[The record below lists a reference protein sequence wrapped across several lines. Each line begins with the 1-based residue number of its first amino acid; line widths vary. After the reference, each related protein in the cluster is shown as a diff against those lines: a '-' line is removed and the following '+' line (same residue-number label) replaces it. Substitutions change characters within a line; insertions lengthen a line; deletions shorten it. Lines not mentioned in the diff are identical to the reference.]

1 VNYTWWHE
9 EIAAM
14 SAAPKMAVSPTTGET
29 TDQPADS
36 VPTAAESAAPTH
48 EEVAQLAYH
57 YWEARGRPLG
67 SPEEDWFRAEQDVLM
82 ERLVWGRRP
91 PRAPQ

>member
-1 VNYTWWHE
+1 
-9 EIAAM
+9 M
-14 SAAPKMAVSPTTGET
+14 STAPKTAVSPPTGK

-36 VPTAAESAAPTH
+36 VPTAAESATPTH

-91 PRAPQ
+91 LHPLR

>member
-1 VNYTWWHE
+1 
-9 EIAAM
+9 
-14 SAAPKMAVSPTTGET
+14 VSPTASET

-36 VPTAAESAAPTH
+36 GHTAAESATPTH
-48 EEVAQLAYH
+48 EEVAQLAFQ

-82 ERLVWGRRP
+82 DRLVWGRRP
-91 PRAPQ
+91 PHALRWAAQPKASLEALQAEKR

>member
-1 VNYTWWHE
+1 
-9 EIAAM
+9 M
-14 SAAPKMAVSPTTGET
+14 STAPKMAVSPTIAET
-29 TDQPADS
+29 AVQPADS
-36 VPTAAESAAPTH
+36 VPNAAESAAPTH
-48 EEVAQLAYH
+48 EEIAQLAYH

-91 PRAPQ
+91 PHALR

>member
-1 VNYTWWHE
+1 MPTT
-9 EIAAM
+9 
-14 SAAPKMAVSPTTGET
+14 PKMAVNPTTGET
-29 TDQPADS
+29 T
-36 VPTAAESAAPTH
+36 AESAAPPH

-91 PRAPQ
+91 PHALR

>member
-1 VNYTWWHE
+1 MPT
-9 EIAAM
+9 
-14 SAAPKMAVSPTTGET
+14 APKMAVSPTTGET

-36 VPTAAESAAPTH
+36 VATAVAAAPTH

-57 YWEARGRPLG
+57 YWEARGGPLD
-67 SPEEDWFRAEQDVLM
+67 SPKEDWFRAEQDVLM

-91 PRAPQ
+91 PHPLR

>member
-1 VNYTWWHE
+1 MPT
-9 EIAAM
+9 
-14 SAAPKMAVSPTTGET
+14 APKMAVSPTTGET

-36 VPTAAESAAPTH
+36 VATAVESAAPTH

-57 YWEARGRPLG
+57 YWEARGCPLD
-67 SPEEDWFRAEQDVLM
+67 SPKEDWFRAEQDVLM

-91 PRAPQ
+91 PPALR